1 MSTAKLEE
9 KVIAATQRLARV
21 KAKALLKQMRDE
33 HRTREL
39 ERRKLHQRRLALADA
54 VLASP
59 VADWHPSEVL
69 GLLLH
74 GASDVGETPQARA
87 SLRKQ
92 GDLARFGRVEEKPP
106 TQS

>member
-1 MSTAKLEE
+1 M
-9 KVIAATQRLARV
+9 AATQRLARAEARV
-21 KAKALLKQMRDE
+21 QLKRMRDE

-39 ERRKLHQRRLALADA
+39 ERRRFHQRRLALADA

-74 GASDVGETPQARA
+74 GLSEVGGTSLARVA
-87 SLRKQ
+87 LRKQ
-92 GDLARFGRVEEKPP
+92 GDLARFGRVEEEP
-106 TQS
+106 SA

>member
-9 KVIAATQRLARV
+9 KVLAATQRLARV
-21 KAKALLKQMRDE
+21 KARALLKQMREE
-33 HRTREL
+33 HRAREL
-39 ERRKLHQRRLALADA
+39 ERRMLHQRRLALADA

-74 GASDVGETPQARA
+74 GVNDVGLSPEVRTN
-87 SLRKQ
+87 LRKQ
-92 GDLARFGRVEEKPP
+92 GDSARFGRLEEAPP
-106 TQS
+106 T